1 MEVIL
6 VVYVIHI
13 SFLKNNICYSICRF
27 EITVVLVACIVWL
40 NTKKGLKH
48 HDLTFFKS
56 VFNYSHMNVKEIV
69 ILFFMSNGCLII
81 YRQVFIH
88 KTLEKLI
95 AKQSEEV
102 SVNNF
107 CVCQTFPLLY
117 VLGTLRMWLYLRFL
131 ISRIFMV

>member
-1 MEVIL
+1 MAAL
-6 VVYVIHI
+6 
-13 SFLKNNICYSICRF
+13 SF
-27 EITVVLVACIVWL
+27 
-40 NTKKGLKH
+40 
-48 HDLTFFKS
+48 
-56 VFNYSHMNVKEIV
+56 
-69 ILFFMSNGCLII
+69 

-117 VLGTLRMWLYLRFL
+117 VLGTLKNV
-131 ISRIFMV
+131 IVSQVPHK